1 MVIEKTDI
9 FPFILTTV
17 LEEFLKIRK
26 GDVYRGY
33 CRSIGKEI
41 PVVKGEWELLNLDI
55 SPVPRDDIIVP

>member
-33 CRSIGKEI
+33 CRSIGEEI
-41 PVVKGEWELLNLDI
+41 LVFKGEEGLLNLYI
-55 SPVPRDDIIVP
+55 FPVPWNDIIVP